1 MLREEIERKLGQCSS
16 PWWVLS
22 CMKCSVIIIL
32 GIVQEP
38 AQNTIRLK
46 AVEYTV
52 ILIPREDIFQQT
64 KEHLFWEQCF
74 LVFFSSGKLDGN
86 FQANVFTVK
95 EIKIDIHISAEG
107 NQKITTIIKQLGVLF
122 KHKQF
127 LNLS

>member
-64 KEHLFWEQCF
+64 KEHLFWGQCF
-74 LVFFSSGKLDGN
+74 LVFFFPLESWMEIFRQMYSR
-86 FQANVFTVK
+86 K
-95 EIKIDIHISAEG
+95 EIKTDIHISAEG